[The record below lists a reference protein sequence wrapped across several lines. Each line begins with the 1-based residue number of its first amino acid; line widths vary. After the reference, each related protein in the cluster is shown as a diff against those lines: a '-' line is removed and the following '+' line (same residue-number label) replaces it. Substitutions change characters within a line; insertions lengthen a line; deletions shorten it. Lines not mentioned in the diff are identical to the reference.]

1 MEGIIIRLRQ
11 TTTNGK
17 LERGN
22 IVLKKK
28 YKAAV
33 KE

>member
-1 MEGIIIRLRQ
+1 MEGILIRLRQ
-11 TTTNGK
+11 TTADGK

-28 YKAAV
+28 
-33 KE
+33 